1 MERSVH
7 RSPSHHHSVDILS
20 LSKPLATLVSHQG
33 PVMVAEWN
41 ADGSQVLSGSQD
53 ATIKIWEVN
62 NWAKPLLTLTGH
74 DSTITSIAHQPN
86 NSNVFCSCSLRFRY

>member
-33 PVMVAEWN
+33 PVMVVEWN

-86 NSNVFCSCSLRFRY
+86 NSNVFCSCSLRF